1 MTSDDVSSCALRT
14 IRIQLLSSSKPSG
27 EKYGLM
33 LTAAGAGYSKWRDL
47 AVTRWRG
54 DATCDDDGSYLLLR
68 GTDGAAWSATAQP
81 LTAVADH
88 EVVEFSEA
96 LARYVGRRG
105 AITATMDVLVVPE
118 AAGEVRRL
126 TLHNDSQA
134 DVDIEAT
141 SYAEIVLAGAGRDA
155 AHPAF
160 SKLFVHTDFDTDTQ
174 SLLAMRRLRAAD
186 ETPCWAAHL
195 LTVEDGDC
203 IGALQWETDRA
214 RFIGRDRTLRSCI
227 ALDTHHPLSGTVGTV
242 LDPIFSLRRS
252 VRIPAGESVTLTF
265 WTVVAESREA
275 VLQLARQC
283 RATDAFD
290 NATRM
295 AQDDASRQLL
305 TLDIDTAQARTSQQL
320 ASALLYLA
328 APPLR
333 SSTAQILEGVGGA
346 PNLWAGGISG
356 DLPIALASI
365 SCEVGLAFARDL
377 LKSHAYLSARNLHF
391 DLVIHNMVD
400 AADGDVL
407 QAKLQQL
414 VQPFLPIDGGKPAVF
429 VVRDQG
435 LGASTRAALLTAAR
449 LHLNDANGSLA
460 GQLDVCAAEQI
471 ATDSPVAGEA
481 INGQAN
487 PLQRPVLQFDNG
499 VGGFSEDGRSFVTIL
514 RDGMSTPMPW
524 TNVIANPSFGFIA
537 TAAGSGYTWS
547 GNSQKNTLTPWRNDP
562 VSDAPV
568 DVIYVRDEDS
578 GALWTPTALPIRDHG
593 DYIAHHGMGFS
604 RFEHRVDD
612 IETELVQF
620 VPVNDTLKISRLR
633 LRNQS
638 NTERHLSITAYVQW
652 QLGANGADTAPYV
665 VTQRDDSGAMLA
677 RNAWREDFGQRVAF
691 FDLCGAQES
700 ITGSRTEFIGR
711 NGALSA
717 PSALQTT
724 APLSGRVGSAMDPC
738 GTLQARLTLAPG
750 AQADVVVLL
759 GEGADTAEAQAL
771 IAKYRQIDLDATL
784 DASTKMWNELLDVLQ
799 VQTPDPA
806 FDMLLDH
813 WLLYQVTACRLWART
828 AFYQASGAF
837 GYRDQLQDVMAL
849 CVARPDLAREHILLA
864 ASRQFAEGDVQ
875 HWWLPPSGAGIRT
888 RMTDDRLWLPYVA
901 CHYLTVSGDA
911 AVLDMSVPFL
921 QGEVLKPGQLDSYFR
936 PDVSD
941 ESATLYEHCARA
953 IDVSLHLGAHGLP
966 LVGSGD
972 WNDGMNRVGVQGRG
986 ESSWLGWF
994 LVATI
999 DALLPHAQSRGD
1011 DARMKRWSNTA
1022 ASVRSALEDTA
1033 WDGAWYRRGYY
1044 DDGTPLGSN
1053 ESAQC
1058 KIDTI
1063 AQSWSV
1069 IAGANDV
1076 AHAEQAMKAVE
1087 QQLIRKDDGVA
1098 LLFSPPFDHPEE
1110 DPGYIAAYP
1119 PGVRENGGQYT
1130 HGAIWSIF
1138 AYAMQGHGDK
1148 AGALFELI
1156 NPLRHAD
1163 TSHALGRYKV
1173 EPYVACADVYSVDPH
1188 VGRGGWTWYT
1198 GSAAWLYRA
1207 GLEAMLGFRLQGAK
1221 LMMDPC
1227 IPGHWPAFT
1236 IRYRHGKSSYVI
1248 EVRNPAGVQRGIH
1261 SAWLDGTALATSP
1274 CVVPLQD
1281 DGQEHLVIIELGSAT
1296 PAPASDPAI

>member
-1 MTSDDVSSCALRT
+1 
-14 IRIQLLSSSKPSG
+14 
-27 EKYGLM
+27 M
-33 LTAAGAGYSKWRDL
+33 LTAAGAGYSRWRDL

-54 DATCDDDGSYLLLR
+54 DATYDADGSYLLLR
-68 GTDGAAWSATAQP
+68 GADGTAWSATVQP
-81 LTAVADH
+81 FAGVADH
-88 EVVEFSEA
+88 EDVDFSEA
-96 LARYVGRRG
+96 RVRYVGRRG
-105 AITATMDVLVVPE
+105 AITATMEVLVAPS

-134 DVDIEAT
+134 DSDIEVT
-141 SYAEIVLAGAGRDA
+141 SYAELVLAGAGGDA

-160 SKLFVHTDFDTDTQ
+160 SKLFVQTAFDTDTQ
-174 SLLAMRRLRAAD
+174 SLLAMRRLRASD
-186 ETPCWAAHL
+186 ETPCWAAHA
-195 LTVEDGDC
+195 LTVEEGDC
-203 IGALQWETDRA
+203 VGALQWETDRA
-214 RFIGRDRTLRSCI
+214 RFIGRDRSLRSCI
-227 ALDTHHPLSGTVGTV
+227 ALETRQPLSGTVGTV
-242 LDPIFSLRRS
+242 LDPIFALRRS
-252 VRIPAGESVTLTF
+252 VRIAAGDSVALTF
-265 WTVVAESREA
+265 WTVVAETRQA

-283 RATDAFD
+283 RTIDAFD
-290 NATRM
+290 NATRI
-295 AQDDASRQLL
+295 AQEDACTQLQ
-305 TLDIDTAQARTSQQL
+305 TLDVDTSQARTFQQL

-328 APPLR
+328 APSLR
-333 SSTAQILEGVGGA
+333 SAAEQILEGIGGA

-356 DLPIALASI
+356 DHPIALASI
-365 SCEVGLAFARDL
+365 SGEGGLALAEEL
-377 LKSHAYLSARNLHF
+377 LKSHAYLSARDLKF
-391 DLVIHNMVD
+391 DLVIINLVD
-400 AADGDVL
+400 GADGDVL
-407 QAKLQQL
+407 QSKLQQL
-414 VQPFLPIDGGKPAVF
+414 AKPSLPVGDGKPAVF

-435 LGASTRAALLTAAR
+435 LGASTRAGLLTAAR
-449 LHLNDANGSLA
+449 VLVADTNGSLA
-460 GQLDVCAAEQI
+460 TQFDAKAGDPIVIDSAASHQAI
-471 ATDSPVAGEA
+471 IGDADS
-481 INGQAN
+481 
-487 PLQRPVLQFDNG
+487 LQRPDLKFDNG
-499 VGGFSEDGRSFVTIL
+499 IGGFSEDGRSFVTIL
-514 RDGMSTPMPW
+514 GDGMTTPMPW
-524 TNVIANPSFGFIA
+524 TNVIANPNFGFIA
-537 TAAGSGYTWS
+537 TASGSGYTWS

-578 GALWTPTALPIRDHG
+578 GALWTPTALPIRDRG
-593 DYIAHHGMGFS
+593 EYIALHGKGFS

-633 LRNQS
+633 LRNHS

-665 VTQRDDSGAMLA
+665 VTERDDSGAMLA

-700 ITGSRTEFIGR
+700 ITGDRTEFIGR
-711 NGALSA
+711 HGASSA
-717 PSALQTT
+717 PAVLQSA
-724 APLSGRVGSAMDPC
+724 APLSGCVGSAMDSC
-738 GTLQARLTLAPG
+738 GALQTRLSLAPG
-750 AQADVVVLL
+750 AQAHVVVLL
-759 GEGADTAEAQAL
+759 GEGADTASAQGL

-784 DASTKMWNELLDVLQ
+784 DASTQMWNELLDVLQ

-806 FDMLLDH
+806 FDMLLNH
-813 WLLYQVTACRLWART
+813 WLLYQVTSCRLWART

-864 ASRQFAEGDVQ
+864 ASRQFTEGDVQ

-911 AVLDMSVPFL
+911 AVLDTSVPFL

-953 IDVSLHLGAHGLP
+953 IDVSLQLGAHGLP

-972 WNDGMNRVGVQGRG
+972 WNDGMNRVGEQGRG

-1011 DARMKRWSNTA
+1011 DARMKRWSDTA
-1022 ASVRSALEDTA
+1022 SSVRSALEDTG

-1076 AHAEQAMKAVE
+1076 AHATQAMKAVE
-1087 QQLIRKDDGVA
+1087 EHLIRKDDGVA
-1098 LLFSPPFDHPEE
+1098 LLFTPPFDHPEQ

-1138 AYAMQGHGDK
+1138 AHAMQGQGDK

-1156 NPLRHAD
+1156 NPLRHTD

-1207 GLEAMLGFRLQGAK
+1207 GLEAILGFRLQGAK
-1221 LMMDPC
+1221 LLMDPC
-1227 IPGHWPAFT
+1227 IPRHWPEFT
-1236 IRYRHGKSSYVI
+1236 IRYRHAKSSYVI

-1261 SAWLDGTALATSP
+1261 AAWLDGTALATSP
-1274 CVVPLQD
+1274 CVVPLQE

-1296 PAPASDPAI
+1296 PAPAPNPAV